1 MGADGRL
8 FAMLVTKTKAAE
20 RQADRFQ
27 AWNDWLFSSCFQW
40 FF

>member
-27 AWNDWLFSSCFQW
+27 A
-40 FF
+40 

>member
-20 RQADRFQ
+20 CQADRFQ
-27 AWNDWLFSSCFQW
+27 A
-40 FF
+40 